1 MTPEQLVREA
11 LEAMHFA
18 YVPYS
23 GFTVG
28 AALLTTAI
36 KPNRHADSSD
46 KQYECR
52 RSQPSKHKHH
62 ANAHS
67 DDRKQQQTAPASTR
81 TIYGRLSASPHRR
94 ATPIIFEHY
103 SAIAC

>member
-1 MTPEQLVREA
+1 MTKKGNPSYIGL
-11 LEAMHFA
+11 
-18 YVPYS
+18 
-23 GFTVG
+23 TVG
-28 AALLTTAI
+28 AALFTTAI

-46 KQYECR
+46 KQCECR

-94 ATPIIFEHY
+94 ATPIILEHY